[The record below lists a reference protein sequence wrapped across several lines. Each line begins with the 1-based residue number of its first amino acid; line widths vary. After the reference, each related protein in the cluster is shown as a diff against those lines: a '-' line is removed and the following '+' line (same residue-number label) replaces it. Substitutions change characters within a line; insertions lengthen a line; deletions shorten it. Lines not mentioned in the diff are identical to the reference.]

1 MDMRR
6 IITITAVAMLAV
18 TPGLAQ
24 EQDTE
29 EDGFSLMEEGARLL
43 FEGLS
48 HEIEPALRD
57 LLGLTKEMEPKL
69 REFAQQMGPALADI
83 MGKIEDLSTYHP
95 PEMLPNGDI
104 IMRKKLPQEM
114 LDLPE
119 EGEEI
124 EI

>member
-1 MDMRR
+1 MRQF
-6 IITITAVAMLAV
+6 ITFAAVAMLAV
-18 TPGLAQ
+18 APVHAQ
-24 EQDTE
+24 ETE

-48 HEIEPALRD
+48 REMEPALRD
-57 LLGLTKEMEPKL
+57 LMGLTEEIEPKL
-69 REFAQQMGPALADI
+69 RQFAQEMGPALADI
-83 MGKIEDLSTYHP
+83 MGKIEDLSAYHA

-104 IMRKKLPQEM
+104 IIRKKTPQEM
-114 LDLPE
+114 LDEPE

>member
-1 MDMRR
+1 MRQ
-6 IITITAVAMLAV
+6 IITIAAVAMLAV

-24 EQDTE
+24 EQETE
-29 EDGFSLMEEGARLL
+29 ENGLSLMEEGARLL

-48 HEIEPALRD
+48 REIEPALRD

-83 MGKIEDLSTYHP
+83 MGRIEDLSTYHP